1 MESLLR
7 SDVPD
12 IVSHFDL
19 ALQDLT
25 DLTAS
30 SNSSVKAKA
39 NKVGLIVHLI
49 LRYIVGCYP
58 CFLSGIL
65 PSGPDLRVSS
75 DTLDC
80 FLF

>member
-30 SNSSVKAKA
+30 SNSSIKAKA
-39 NKVGLIVHLI
+39 NKVSLFL
-49 LRYIVGCYP
+49 YI
-58 CFLSGIL
+58 
-65 PSGPDLRVSS
+65 
-75 DTLDC
+75 DTLYVVTWGGV
-80 FLF
+80 